1 MDCSLYINEPEFG
14 LLSFF
19 LAFCLAFINYFGIFG
34 ACRYAIILFKQQT
47 LPHYKLPN
55 LGSLWML
62 VAALGFAIMGALV
75 KIGATKFSPAEL
87 VFYRSAFGLLAI
99 YAFIFAKKLPLK
111 TPVLAKQ
118 MSRAL
123 VGFISLVL
131 FFYAI
136 AHLNLATA
144 ITLNY
149 TSPLF
154 LALFMPF
161 LLNEQPKKSLYL
173 AVLIGFAGIVFL
185 LKPTI
190 TNNDAL
196 AGALG
201 LASGAGAAIAYINVK
216 QLANLNE
223 PDWRTVFYFTLVS
236 TICVALWMCFSPL
249 FGQAG
254 FSALTW
260 QDLPVLIGL
269 GVSATIAQLAMTR
282 AYRTGNTLTVA
293 SLAYVTVVLASLFGV
308 LLWNEQ
314 LLISEW
320 LAIGLI
326 ILSGIISVN
335 ATNAPAKKTTK

>member
-1 MDCSLYINEPEFG
+1 M
-14 LLSFF
+14 
-19 LAFCLAFINYFGIFG
+19 
-34 ACRYAIILFKQQT
+34 K
-47 LPHYKLPN
+47 LPH

-62 VAALGFAIMGALV
+62 VAALGFAMMGALV
-75 KIGATKFSPAEL
+75 KVGAAKFSSAEL

-99 YAFIFAKKLPLK
+99 YAYIFAKKLPLK
-111 TPVLAKQ
+111 TPVFAKQ
-118 MSRAL
+118 MSRAV

-136 AHLNLATA
+136 AHLHLATA

-161 LLNEQPKKSLYL
+161 LLRQEHQDTPSKMILNV
-173 AVLIGFAGIVFL
+173 AIIIGFIGIILL
-185 LKPTI
+185 LKPTM

-201 LASGAGAAIAYINVK
+201 LASGAGAAIAYIHVK
-216 QLANLNE
+216 QLGNLNE

-236 TICVALWMCFSPL
+236 SVASGGWMLMQHFTEIS
-249 FGQAG
+249 
-254 FSALTW
+254 W

-308 LLWNEQ
+308 VFWQEQ
-314 LLISEW
+314 LSIAEW

-326 ILSGIISVN
+326 VLSGIISVN
-335 ATNAPAKKTTK
+335 ATNSSTK